1 MQRQEYTLEKG
12 WEIFHYRNKEEYYK
26 DFDSARDRLKRGN
39 EKLLQPIQ
47 ILRFFNQYDYS
58 NQGFFKIYK
67 NWGLYSNF
75 RVNMLSRIYDIN
87 DFPAIAG

>member
-12 WEIFHYRNKEEYYK
+12 WEIFHYRNKEESYK
-26 DFDSARDRLKRGN
+26 DFDLACGRFKRGN

-47 ILRFFNQYDYS
+47 ILRFLNQYDYS
-58 NQGFFKIYK
+58 NQGYFKIYK

-75 RVNMLSRIYDIN
+75 QVNILSRVYNIDN
-87 DFPAIAG
+87 FPAIAG